1 LPTGHQEDGAEL
13 DDARHVT
20 EEERAIVLLGDVL
33 HGELF
38 ERAGPRRRVLSHPH
52 RPDRLLLAGH
62 TRVRRRDGAM
72 SSRVELT
79 TDSPEITNG
88 LL

>member
-13 DDARHVT
+13 DDARDVT

-38 ERAGPRRRVLSHPH
+38 ERA
-52 RPDRLLLAGH
+52 
-62 TRVRRRDGAM
+62 
-72 SSRVELT
+72 
-79 TDSPEITNG
+79 
-88 LL
+88 